1 MKICSKCGIEKEL
14 NEFNKKASRKDG
26 YSNYCRKCANTPVIK
41 DTDGKRV
48 CNTCHEEKEMICF
61 KRKKIYAYKC
71 NDCFVKHDAT
81 KICNKCNIEKDVLDF
96 EIRKDNGK
104 YRNECKECNYQKNK
118 EWKENN
124 YDKHISYHKIYG
136 KTEKKKLAD
145 KKYRENKKLKNPKIK
160 PPKQTPEE
168 RKENHKIYYLN
179 NKERLKEKNYE
190 WHKQK
195 VKTDVLYNLT
205 KKARAMI
212 SISFKRNGF
221 TKKSRTYEI
230 LGCSYE
236 ELKIYIESKF
246 ESWMTWENRGLYNG
260 ELQYGWDIDHIIP
273 LSSAET
279 EEELIRLNHFT
290 NLQPLCSKVNRDIKR
305 DIYEKSLTN

>member
-1 MKICSKCGIEKEL
+1 MKICTKCGTKKEL
-14 NEFNKKASRKDG
+14 TEFNKKASKKDG
-26 YSNYCRKCANTPVIK
+26 YSNYCRKCANTPVIIN
-41 DTDGKRV
+41 TNGKRI
-48 CNTCHEEKEMICF
+48 CNTCHKEKELILF
-61 KRKKIYAYKC
+61 KKKKTFAFKC
-71 NDCFVKHDAT
+71 NDCFTQEDA
-81 KICNKCNIEKDVLDF
+81 KKVCNKCNLEKDINSF

-104 YRNECKECNYQKNK
+104 YRNECRECKQLTTNKWKNSNLEYLLIKRKEYAK
-118 EWKENN
+118 
-124 YDKHISYHKIYG
+124 S
-136 KTEKKKLAD
+136 EKKKISD
-145 KKYRENKKLKNPKIK
+145 KKYYENKKLRNPKIK

-168 RKENHKIYYLN
+168 RKEREKLYYLN
-179 NKERLKEKNYE
+179 NKEWLQKRNYE

-195 VKTDVLYNLT
+195 VKTDILYNLT

-236 ELKIYIESKF
+236 DFKLYLESKF

-279 EEELIRLNHFT
+279 EEELIKLNHFT

-305 DIYEKSLTN
+305 NIYEKSLTN